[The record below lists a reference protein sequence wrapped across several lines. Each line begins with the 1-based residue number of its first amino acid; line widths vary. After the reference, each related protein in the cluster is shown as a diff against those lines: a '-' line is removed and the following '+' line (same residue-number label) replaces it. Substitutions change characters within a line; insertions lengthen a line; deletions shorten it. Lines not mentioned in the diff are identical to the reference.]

1 MGLAA
6 MAHGMAPV
14 ILVGTAVGAGVF
26 ERAATRVDPRL
37 WGMDREM
44 AGLEFELASLP
55 DWRPYGQTLRLGYQS
70 LSARGAAPRWV
81 QLDLGAVRQVDRVVV
96 VPVQMASARQ
106 LGVFGMPIR
115 FRVEVSEVPGFGAGA
130 WSAEFPPE
138 GKDYPEGFPAMMDC
152 GGRRARYVRL
162 TALKLWRAA
171 ETELLA
177 VGEMMVISGNR
188 NVAVG
193 LPAGALSASDSLEQL
208 PTWSLENLVDGH
220 SSLGA
225 PVWRQSG
232 DSMGGIVR
240 PAKAG
245 GPAWVQIDFGRE
257 VSLDELRVVPIQPD
271 ALKAAVGP
279 GIGLP
284 GRIEFEAATD
294 AGALR
299 WVALAI
305 PDHLFSVNPGRC
317 PLVVP
322 LGGQSA
328 RHLRLRHR
336 GPRGGSMAMAMA
348 EIQAYS
354 GDTNVAPG
362 SGVGASDSLEEP
374 PMWGAAQLVDG
385 EAYGRRIVEWPEFLD
400 GILRKGELLARLET
414 LRDERAALVAE
425 AVIMMRGLGLGAVL
439 LSFVGAGVVVRM
451 LKERRRQLAAM
462 RDRILR
468 DMHDEVGSGLGAIG
482 LLSQFAHEGTGDVR
496 ADMAEIHR
504 LSQELNESLRD
515 LVWLSGTE
523 EETVGDLGR
532 RLARTAAAVLPGIDT
547 RVEVRGEG
555 VARKLSMQARREL
568 MLFAKEALH
577 NAGTHAGAR
586 QVTIALEAG
595 ARRLRL
601 EVRDDGMGFD
611 ADTTRAG
618 TGLRGM
624 RARAA
629 SLGGRLEIESAPG
642 KGTRVAMELP
652 SPKKRA

>member
-6 MAHGMAPV
+6 MAQGMAPV
-14 ILVGTAVGAGVF
+14 ILVGTAVGAGVL
-26 ERAATRVDPRL
+26 ERVATRVDPRL
-37 WGMDREM
+37 WGMDREIK
-44 AGLEFELASLP
+44 GLELELGGLP

-70 LSARGAAPRWV
+70 LSTQGAAPRWV
-81 QLDLGAVRQVDRVVV
+81 QLDLGAVRRVDRVVV

-115 FRVEVSEVPGFGAGA
+115 FRVEVSEVPGFGADA

-138 GKDYPEGFPAMMDC
+138 GKDYPEGFPAMVDC

-193 LPAGALSASDSLEQL
+193 LPAGALSASDSLEQS

-240 PAKAG
+240 PAKPG
-245 GPAWVQIDFGRE
+245 EPAWVEIDFGRG

-284 GRIEFEAATD
+284 GRIEFEVATD

-305 PDHLFSVNPGRC
+305 PDQLLSINPGRC

-328 RHLRLRHR
+328 RHLRMTHLGPRR
-336 GPRGGSMAMAMA
+336 GPMAMA
-348 EIQAYS
+348 ELQAYS

-362 SGVGASDSLEEP
+362 CAVRASHSLEDP
-374 PMWGAAQLVDG
+374 PAWGAAHLVDG
-385 EAYGRRIVEWPEFLD
+385 EAYGRRIAEWPEFLD

-425 AVIMMRGLGLGAVL
+425 TLLVIKGLGLGAVL

-482 LLSQFAHEGTGDVR
+482 LLSQFAHEGTGDAR

-515 LVWLSGTE
+515 LVWLSGAE

-532 RLARTAAAVLPGIDT
+532 RLARTASAVLPGIGT